1 MIKNRAKL
9 HYPGTTTRTIRQTYG
24 QCFSTNPCNSARL
37 PRASKSQ
44 TEWPNPSANSR
55 SARRVITRTI
65 LKLNRRS
72 RAVWSSCQTDSYP
85 CETHHPPSN
94 MKSQALM
101 MQLALEAIQISSLAV
116 SARLVLVQLLNVDS
130 KTFNSNKTKNL
141 SGGSADSWCN
151 KSKTSRTFKKRKV

>member
-1 MIKNRAKL
+1 MARTLQQPRNIHNRYQRTSVTALKARAQFTSRSQFPPRETTCIKGCAQKMEQAQTISSKASSMSSIHSRPEVRQVIKNRAKL

-72 RAVWSSCQTDSYP
+72 RAV
-85 CETHHPPSN
+85 
-94 MKSQALM
+94 
-101 MQLALEAIQISSLAV
+101 
-116 SARLVLVQLLNVDS
+116 
-130 KTFNSNKTKNL
+130 
-141 SGGSADSWCN
+141 
-151 KSKTSRTFKKRKV
+151 